1 MTLSSTA
8 PQIARLLSLLNGA
21 TWKSCVLRIGE
32 ARPTWDLRLEKEREA
47 VKRAAEDVESDGKK
61 KKKMKL
67 GKGVKGTEAKQM
79 DPIDLESA
87 ADKKVCFHL
96 VLFGGRSSEL
106 SIDDSRISF
115 VQHWHLTP
123 LQHLIRP
130 LVLQPLHPIP
140 RPTLPVPPSSS
151 SSSKASSSKTTAA
164 EVKKKKTGKRSD
176 TAPKRARKVVVD
188 PRRYERTHLAGD
200 MLDPGSSLGQGSHL
214 WVCEEGRD
222 GKVVWTSK
230 EGRQE
235 VVTVDRIQ
243 RLKAVLRSL
252 SKGESTVDDVRQV
265 LESVQDE
272 SSEEEMDED
281 NWPSLGGLAGSKAAG
296 LFDDEDA
303 DDNAPSEANEEEEDD
318 DAEDDFPN
326 LAPAGERAASPL
338 FASTSTP
345 PPAPPAPL
353 PTTKAAPVVASQ
365 PAVTPAPALALKG
378 TPFAE
383 PISKETTGPSNP
395 TLRAPSQPSKK
406 ASKSKSTPASKKAVD
421 LELAALVEAE
431 KSRGM
436 SAFASL
442 FGADDDKPA
451 ADEEVVEKD
460 RLGAVSFLDDED
472 DVPGAGKSAKLPA
485 GLPAWAYDDSSDEDD
500 APAPPPA
507 APVVA
512 APTPAP
518 APTVKAP
525 SPIKARAPVTK
536 AAPTVKKQVTFEASV
551 PVPLSPSPEPTPA
564 PEDTVMEDELEE
576 LDPVQLAMKE
586 LRDWEDAQE
595 AKREAEGA
603 ALRLRGGAREESS
616 DEDSEDEMEVD
627 GKQGRRKTDVNQ
639 LKAMFAPR
647 TTEGESPP
655 DSRSVEVHG

>member
-1 MTLSSTA
+1 M
-8 PQIARLLSLLNGA
+8 
-21 TWKSCVLRIGE
+21 
-32 ARPTWDLRLEKEREA
+32 
-47 VKRAAEDVESDGKK
+47 
-61 KKKMKL
+61 
-67 GKGVKGTEAKQM
+67 
-79 DPIDLESA
+79 
-87 ADKKVCFHL
+87 
-96 VLFGGRSSEL
+96 
-106 SIDDSRISF
+106 
-115 VQHWHLTP
+115 QHWHLTP

-140 RPTLPVPPSSS
+140 RPTLPVPSSS
-151 SSSKASSSKTTAA
+151 SSFKASSSKPTAA

-200 MLDPGSSLGQGSHL
+200 MLDPGSSLGQGSHF
-214 WVCEEGRD
+214 WVCEEGGD

-235 VVTVDRIQ
+235 VVTVDRTQ
-243 RLKAVLRSL
+243 RLRAVLRSL

-265 LESVQDE
+265 LDSVQDE
-272 SSEEEMDED
+272 SSEGEMDED
-281 NWPSLGGLAGSKAAG
+281 NWPSLGGLAESKAAD

-303 DDNAPSEANEEEEDD
+303 DDNTPSEADEEEEDD
-318 DAEDDFPN
+318 DAEDDFPD

-338 FASTSTP
+338 FASTSALTP

-353 PTTKAAPVVASQ
+353 PTPKPAPVVAPQ
-365 PAVTPAPALALKG
+365 PSVTPAPALAVKG
-378 TPFAE
+378 APFAE

-406 ASKSKSTPASKKAVD
+406 ASKAKSTPASKKAVD

-442 FGADDDKPA
+442 FGADDHKAA
-451 ADEEVVEKD
+451 ADEEVAEKD
-460 RLGAVSFLDDED
+460 VLGAVSFLDDED
-472 DVPGAGKSAKLPA
+472 DVPVAGKSAKLPA
-485 GLPAWAYDDSSDEDD
+485 GLPAWAYDDSSDEDN
-500 APAPPPA
+500 APTSPPAPP
-507 APVVA
+507 VVA
-512 APTPAP
+512 PTP
-518 APTVKAP
+518 APTVKAH
-525 SPIKARAPVTK
+525 SPIETRAPVAK
-536 AAPTVKKQVTFEASV
+536 VAPAVKKQVTFEASV
-551 PVPLSPSPEPTPA
+551 PVPSSSSLEPTPA
-564 PEDTVMEDELEE
+564 PEVTALEDEPEE

-603 ALRLRGGAREESS
+603 ALRLRGGVKEESS
-616 DEDSEDEMEVD
+616 DEESEDEMEVD
-627 GKQGRRKTDVNQ
+627 GQQGRRKTDVNQ

-647 TTEGESPP
+647 TTEGESPL